1 MKQAAFGAGCFWG
14 VQYQFDQIEGVTK
27 TVVGYM
33 GGKTKNP
40 SYKAVCT
47 DKTGH
52 AETVY
57 IEFDE
62 NIISYDELLD
72 VFWRIHNPAQK
83 NRQGLDVGSQYRS
96 VIFYYTPK
104 QKELAERS
112 KEKVEKEILKK
123 PVATEIVAASSFYP
137 AEEYH
142 QKYLEKNGAVG
153 CPV

>member
-14 VQYQFDQIEGVTK
+14 IQYQFDQIEGVIK

-40 SYKAVCT
+40 SYEAVCT

-52 AETVY
+52 AEMVY

-72 VFWRIHNPAQK
+72 VFWRIHNPTQK
-83 NRQGLDVGSQYRS
+83 NRQGLDVGTQYRS
-96 VIFYYTPK
+96 VIFYYSPK
-104 QKELAERS
+104 QKELAEKS

-123 PVATEIVAASSFYP
+123 PVATEIVSASSFYP

>member
-14 VQYQFDQIEGVTK
+14 IQYQFDQIEGVIK

-40 SYKAVCT
+40 SYEAVCT

-52 AETVY
+52 AEMVY

-72 VFWRIHNPAQK
+72 VFWHIHNPTQK
-83 NRQGLDVGSQYRS
+83 NRQGLDVGTQYRS
-96 VIFYYTPK
+96 IIFYYTPK
-104 QKELAERS
+104 QKELAEKS

-123 PVATEIVAASSFYP
+123 PVATEIVSASSFYP

>member
-14 VQYQFDQIEGVTK
+14 IQYQFDQIEGVIK

-40 SYKAVCT
+40 SYEAVCT

-52 AETVY
+52 AEMVY

-72 VFWRIHNPAQK
+72 VFWRIHNPTQK
-83 NRQGLDVGSQYRS
+83 NRQGLDVGTQYRS

-104 QKELAERS
+104 QKELAEKS

-123 PVATEIVAASSFYP
+123 PVATEIVSASSFYP